1 MVKTD
6 FDQARWMLEIMEEH
20 DLEEFEIERDGVR
33 IRLRKR
39 VFASD
44 TRRAASPPAL
54 DLKKAHAVPDPR
66 GEKADEDGLILVK
79 SPIVGTFYRAPAP
92 EAEPF
97 VEVGTVVKRG
107 QVLCII
113 EAMKLMNKIDAEQ
126 DGEIVD
132 IFVESGQPVQY
143 GEELFA
149 VRPT

>member
-1 MVKTD
+1 MIKTD
-6 FDQARWMLEIMEEH
+6 IDQARRMLEIMEEH

-33 IRLRKR
+33 MRLRKR
-39 VFASD
+39 SFASE
-44 TRRAASPPAL
+44 TRRAGSSVEL
-54 DLKKAHAVPDPR
+54 DLKKAPAVPDPND
-66 GEKADEDGLILVK
+66 GKLVGDELILVK

-92 EAEPF
+92 DAEPF
-97 VEVGTVVKRG
+97 VEVGTAVKRG

-126 DGEIVD
+126 DGEIVT

>member
-6 FDQARWMLEIMEEH
+6 IDQARRMLEIMEEH

-33 IRLRKR
+33 MRLRKR
-39 VFASD
+39 AFCSD
-44 TRRAASPPAL
+44 TRRGGSSSEL
-54 DLKKAHAVPDPR
+54 DLKKAPSVPDPSD
-66 GEKADEDGLILVK
+66 GKLGEDGLILVK

-92 EAEPF
+92 DAEPF
-97 VEVGTVVKRG
+97 VEVGTAVKRG
-107 QVLCII
+107 EVLCII

-126 DGEIVD
+126 DGEIVK
-132 IFVESGQPVQY
+132 IFVESGHPVQY